1 MNKTKSFVITEVK
14 IGQTPIT
21 QLLVPALP
29 SFEPVAFA

>member
-1 MNKTKSFVITEVK
+1 MNKNKSFVIAEVK

-29 SFEPVAFA
+29 SFEPTAFA